1 VGWLARVVWSA
12 AGFKNEYAPQGSME
26 RFEVKRGL
34 VKQVTAEGG
43 LAALASRHF
52 EVVKAD
58 EENSFSGSHDIM
70 TSIVGH
76 YSDKGALI
84 VDVTNVPPN
93 FDDPDAMA
101 RAQDTRKRWTTF
113 LDESTGYNSKQR
125 GDKAKEWAK
134 KGSKAKSAVSSAR
147 HFMSMSENISEEVK
161 AQAEDLIAEIEAALE
176 DNDNTRAAGR
186 GEKLNKLLAA

>member
-1 VGWLARVVWSA
+1 MGWGARVGLLA
-12 AGFKNEYAPQGSME
+12 AGFKNKSASQGFME

-34 VKQVTAEGG
+34 IKQVTADGG
-43 LAALASRHF
+43 LASLASKHF
-52 EVVKAD
+52 EVVEANG
-58 EENSFSGSHDIM
+58 ENSFTGSHDIM
-70 TSIVGH
+70 TSIEAH

-93 FDDPDAMA
+93 FDDKDAMA

-134 KGSKAKSAVSSAR
+134 KASKAKSAVSAAR
-147 HFMSMSENISEEVK
+147 HFMGMAQNLSEDIK

-176 DNDNTRAAGR
+176 ENDNTRAAGR
-186 GEKLNKLLAA
+186 GEKLNKLLNS

>member
-1 VGWLARVVWSA
+1 VWSA
-12 AGFKNEYAPQGSME
+12 AGFKNESASQGFME

-52 EVVKAD
+52 EVVEAD
-58 EENSFSGSHDIM
+58 GENSFCGSHDIM

-134 KGSKAKSAVSSAR
+134 KASKAKSAVSAAR
-147 HFMSMSENISEEVK
+147 HFMGMSENISEEVK
-161 AQAEDLIAEIEAALE
+161 AQAEDLISEIEAALE

-186 GEKLNKLLAA
+186 GEKLNKLLEA

>member
-1 VGWLARVVWSA
+1 VGWLARLVWSA
-12 AGFKNEYAPQGSME
+12 AGFKNESASQGFME

-52 EVVKAD
+52 EVVEAD

-134 KGSKAKSAVSSAR
+134 KASKAKSAVSAAR
-147 HFMSMSENISEEVK
+147 HFMGMSENISEEVK
-161 AQAEDLIAEIEAALE
+161 TQAEDLISEIEAALE

-186 GEKLNKLLAA
+186 GEKLNKLLEA

>member
-1 VGWLARVVWSA
+1 MGWGARVGLLA
-12 AGFKNEYAPQGSME
+12 AGFKNKSASQGFME

-34 VKQVTAEGG
+34 IKQVTADGG
-43 LAALASRHF
+43 LASLASKHF
-52 EVVKAD
+52 EVVEANG
-58 EENSFSGSHDIM
+58 ENSFTGSHDIM
-70 TSIVGH
+70 TSIEAH

-93 FDDPDAMA
+93 FDDKDAMA

-134 KGSKAKSAVSSAR
+134 KAAKAKSAISSAH
-147 HFMSMSENISEEVK
+147 HFMEMSDSI
-161 AQAEDLIAEIEAALE
+161 AEDKIGQANSLIEEIESLLNANE
-176 DNDNTRAAGR
+176 NTKAAGR
-186 GEKLNKLLAA
+186 AEKLNKLFN

>member
-1 VGWLARVVWSA
+1 VAVL
-12 AGFKNEYAPQGSME
+12 KNGSVSQAFME

-34 VKQVTAEGG
+34 VKQVTADGG
-43 LAALASRHF
+43 LAALASKHF
-52 EVVKAD
+52 EMVEAD
-58 EENSFSGSHDIM
+58 GENSFSASHDIM

-134 KGSKAKSAVSSAR
+134 KASKAKSAVSAAR
-147 HFMSMSENISEEVK
+147 HFMGMSQNLSDDVK

-186 GEKLNKLLAA
+186 GEKLNKLLDA

>member
-1 VGWLARVVWSA
+1 MWSA
-12 AGFKNEYAPQGSME
+12 AGFKNESASQGFME

-52 EVVKAD
+52 EVVEAD
-58 EENSFSGSHDIM
+58 GENSFSGSHDIM

-134 KGSKAKSAVSSAR
+134 KASKAKSAVSAAR
-147 HFMSMSENISEEVK
+147 HFMGMSENISEEVK
-161 AQAEDLIAEIEAALE
+161 AQAEDLISEIEAALE

-186 GEKLNKLLAA
+186 GEKLNKLLEA

>member
-1 VGWLARVVWSA
+1 
-12 AGFKNEYAPQGSME
+12 
-26 RFEVKRGL
+26 
-34 VKQVTAEGG
+34 
-43 LAALASRHF
+43 
-52 EVVKAD
+52 
-58 EENSFSGSHDIM
+58 M

-134 KGSKAKSAVSSAR
+134 KASKAKSAVSAAR
-147 HFMSMSENISEEVK
+147 HFMSMSQNLSEDVK
-161 AQAEDLIAEIEAALE
+161 AQAEDLIAEIEAALD

-186 GEKLNKLLAA
+186 GEKLNKLLEPEWYRCQPKTRQMISPPRLRRLLIECSIMSRK

>member
-1 VGWLARVVWSA
+1 VGWGARVGLLA
-12 AGFKNEYAPQGSME
+12 AGFKNKSASQGFME

-34 VKQVTAEGG
+34 IKQVTADGG
-43 LAALASRHF
+43 LASLASKHF
-52 EVVKAD
+52 EVVEANG
-58 EENSFSGSHDIM
+58 ENSFTGSHDIM
-70 TSIVGH
+70 TSIEAH

-93 FDDPDAMA
+93 FDDKDAMA

-134 KGSKAKSAVSSAR
+134 KASKAKSAVSAAR
-147 HFMSMSENISEEVK
+147 HFMNMSQNLSDDVK
-161 AQAEDLIAEIEAALE
+161 TQAEDLIAEIEAALE

-186 GEKLNKLLAA
+186 GEKLNKLLNA

>member
-1 VGWLARVVWSA
+1 
-12 AGFKNEYAPQGSME
+12 ME

-34 VKQVTAEGG
+34 VKQVTADGG
-43 LAALASRHF
+43 LMALASKHF
-52 EVVKAD
+52 EIVEAVWR
-58 EENSFSGSHDIM
+58 ENAFSGSHDIM

-93 FDDPDAMA
+93 FDDPEAMA

-125 GDKAKEWAK
+125 GDKRKGMGKEGI
-134 KGSKAKSAVSSAR
+134 KGQISSLR
-147 HFMSMSENISEEVK
+147 CSPFHEYVTESI
-161 AQAEDLIAEIEAALE
+161 
-176 DNDNTRAAGR
+176 
-186 GEKLNKLLAA
+186 

>member
-1 VGWLARVVWSA
+1 MGWLSRVVWSA
-12 AGFKNEYAPQGSME
+12 AGFKNESASQGFME

-52 EVVKAD
+52 ELVEAD
-58 EENSFSGSHDIM
+58 GENSFSGSHDIM
-70 TSIVGH
+70 TSIVGQ

-134 KGSKAKSAVSSAR
+134 KASKAKSAVSAAR
-147 HFMSMSENISEEVK
+147 HFMGMSENISEEVK
-161 AQAEDLIAEIEAALE
+161 AQAEVLISEIEAALE

-186 GEKLNKLLAA
+186 GEKLNKLLDS

>member
-1 VGWLARVVWSA
+1 
-12 AGFKNEYAPQGSME
+12 ME

-43 LAALASRHF
+43 LVVLASRHF
-52 EVVKAD
+52 EVVEAD
-58 EENSFSGSHDIM
+58 GENSFSGSHDIM

-113 LDESTGYNSKQR
+113 QMSPLVTIPSNEEIRQR
-125 GDKAKEWAK
+125 NGPRRAQKPNQRFHQL
-134 KGSKAKSAVSSAR
+134 V
-147 HFMSMSENISEEVK
+147 IS
-161 AQAEDLIAEIEAALE
+161 
-176 DNDNTRAAGR
+176 
-186 GEKLNKLLAA
+186 